1 MCFQYY
7 LFIKQRPFKDTTE
20 YYISTYNFLKSTFKT
35 TEQRLKASGID
46 YSNSG
51 TCCISVMVIKNVVYV
66 ANLGDSRA
74 VLYRKTHKDKLAI
87 EMSYD

>member
-1 MCFQYY
+1 M
-7 LFIKQRPFKDTTE
+7 
-20 YYISTYNFLKSTFKT
+20 
-35 TEQRLKASGID
+35 ASVID

-51 TCCISVMVIKNVVYV
+51 TCAISVLIIKNIVYV